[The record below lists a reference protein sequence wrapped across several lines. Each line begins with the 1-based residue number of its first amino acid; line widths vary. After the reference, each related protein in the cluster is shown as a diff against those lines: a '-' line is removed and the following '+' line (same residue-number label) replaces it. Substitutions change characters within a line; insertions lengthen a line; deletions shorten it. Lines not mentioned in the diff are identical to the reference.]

1 MYSCVI
7 IDDEAYAI
15 EGLKE
20 YIMEIPELE
29 VRNTFTSS
37 VDALKSLGNGD
48 KIDLVL
54 MDINMPEISG
64 IELSRKIRAKVDKLI
79 FTTAHTQY
87 AYEAFD
93 LDADAY
99 LLKPYNLSRF
109 ITVMQKVL
117 PNLFAEEKTYV
128 QSIISGEEFFFVN
141 SKEDKSKLI
150 RVNYKD
156 IVAIE
161 SKLNYVQISTTSKN
175 IFTYMTLGELAKK
188 LSSRP
193 SFIQAQ
199 RSFILNKGYIESI
212 KGNTITMFNSLSIKV
227 GDSYKKN
234 FIDFINQNAI
244 KTKKNLKLDT
254 NSIES
259 L

>member
-7 IDDEAYAI
+7 VDDEAYAI
-15 EGLKE
+15 ESLKE
-20 YIMEIPELE
+20 YIMEIPNLE
-29 VRNTFTSS
+29 IRNTFTSS

-64 IELSRKIRAKVDKLI
+64 IQLSREIRAKIDKLI

-87 AYEAFD
+87 AFEAFD
-93 LDADAY
+93 VDADAY
-99 LLKPYNLSRF
+99 LLKPYHLSKF
-109 ITVMQKVL
+109 ISVIQKVL
-117 PNLFAEEKTYV
+117 PNLFAEEETKV
-128 QSIISGEEFFFVN
+128 QSISSEEFFFVN

-150 RVNYKD
+150 KVNYKD

-161 SKLNYVQISTTSKN
+161 SKLNYIQIRTTSKN

-188 LSSRP
+188 LSSRTY
-193 SFIQAQ
+193 FIQAQ
-199 RSFILNKGYIESI
+199 RSFILNKDHIESI
-212 KGNTITMFNSLSIKV
+212 KGNTIIMFNNLSIKV

-244 KTKKNLKLDT
+244 KTKRNLKPEA
-254 NSIES
+254 NSIE
-259 L
+259 

>member
-7 IDDEAYAI
+7 VDDEVYAL

-20 YIMEIPELE
+20 YLMEIPKLE
-29 VRNTFTSS
+29 IRHTFTSS

-48 KIDLVL
+48 KIDLVF

-79 FTTAHTQY
+79 FTTGHTQY

-99 LLKPYNLSRF
+99 LLKPYSLSKF

-128 QSIISGEEFFFVN
+128 QSISGEEFFFVN

-150 RVNYKD
+150 RVDYKD

-199 RSFILNKGYIESI
+199 RSFILNKGHIESI

-254 NSIES
+254 TSIES

>member
-15 EGLKE
+15 DGLKE
-20 YIMEIPELE
+20 YIMEIPNLE
-29 VRNTFTSS
+29 IRSTFTSS
-37 VDALKSLGNGD
+37 IDALKALGTGD

-54 MDINMPEISG
+54 MDINMPELSG
-64 IELSRKIRAKVDKLI
+64 IELSKEIRRNIHKLV

-93 LDADAY
+93 LDADGY
-99 LLKPYNLSRF
+99 LLKPYQLSKF
-109 ITVMQKVL
+109 ISVIQKVL
-117 PNLFAEEKTYV
+117 PDLFTGEKDNVSATAN
-128 QSIISGEEFFFVN
+128 EEFFFVN

-150 RVNYKD
+150 RINYKD

-161 SKLNYVQISTTSKN
+161 SKLNYVQIRTNSKS

-188 LSSRP
+188 LSSRR

-199 RSFILNKGYIESI
+199 RSFILNKDHIEYI
-212 KGNTITMFNSLSIKV
+212 KGNSIVMLGGLSIKV
-227 GDSYKKN
+227 GELYKKN
-234 FIDFINQNAI
+234 FTDFINQVAI
-244 KTKKNLKLDT
+244 KSKRIPKGDIIGTEP
-254 NSIES
+254 S
-259 L
+259 